1 MELTTLTKLYY
12 SIGEVAELF
21 SVAPSMIRYWETEF
35 TQLHPAKN
43 NKGER
48 KYTVKDIEM
57 IKLIFHLVKEKGFT
71 IDGAKKELEQLK
83 QHKRDNNTLL
93 NHLKNLRKN
102 IDTLRKSL
110 E

>member
-1 MELTTLTKLYY
+1 MELTALTKLYY

-83 QHKRDNNTLL
+83 QHKRDNNALL

-102 IDTLRKSL
+102 IVSLRNSL